1 MTDASRL
8 RDPQAA
14 SDLLMYRLN
23 KLMAVSGSLV
33 IRLCEGGYGITRRE
47 WGLLM
52 WLARHP
58 DLPPAELAR
67 LLGLDRART
76 SRAITSLQDKK
87 LITREPLPGDKRQA
101 RLRLTPEGLAVYEAV
116 FPQVKQLN
124 QALLRGLPT
133 EAVEVLDQA
142 LTLLHVVDL
151 PQPVGPT
158 MATNSPRATCMLK
171 LRSATV
177 ARPSAEMKRSDTSSN
192 SIAGCARG
200 ASAPGDGARP
210 AMAFAPLIWPP
221 GRRWCRSSPD

>member
-101 RLRLTPEGLAVYEAV
+101 RLRLTPEGLAVHEAV

-142 LTLLHVVDL
+142 LTLLQANADALQAENAHL
-151 PQPVGPT
+151 PRT
-158 MATNSPRATCMLK
+158 YRM
-171 LRSATV
+171 
-177 ARPSAEMKRSDTSSN
+177 
-192 SIAGCARG
+192 RG
-200 ASAPGDGARP
+200 
-210 AMAFAPLIWPP
+210 
-221 GRRWCRSSPD
+221 GRRRGG